1 MKKQEAIIKR
11 AIKTLVQSAIASAAT
26 SMLAVIGTATTLGE
40 VNWATVASTAVLSM
54 IVSVLMN
61 LKTKL
66 PECEEETINE

>member
-40 VNWATVASTAVLSM
+40 VNWGTVASTAVLSM

-66 PECEEETINE
+66 PECEEETTNE

>member
-61 LKTKL
+61 IKTKL
-66 PECEEETINE
+66 PECEEETTNE